1 MDKVTGYNLDK
12 ISDEEADIIV
22 ARMLKMV
29 KEKDSLFTCI
39 SDSIIFDLIFQDYI
53 EIDFDNET
61 MEGTNLTNKG
71 WKILYESGVL

>member
-1 MDKVTGYNLDK
+1 MEKVTGYNLDA
-12 ISDEEADIIV
+12 ISDEQADNIV

-39 SDSIIFDLIFQDYI
+39 SDSIIYDLILQDYI
-53 EIDFDNET
+53 EIDLDNET
-61 MEGTNLTNKG
+61 MEGTTLTKKG